1 MKCPSCGSSRVYAS
15 RLRGVVERV
24 RVALTEK
31 HPYRCHDCEWR
42 NWRELEVHAEG
53 PETHPD
59 DLRTGR
65 GARPVS
71 PKDLDQLDPAAPN
84 S

>member
-1 MKCPSCGSSRVYAS
+1 MNCPSCASPRVYAS
-15 RLRGVVERV
+15 RLRGLVERA
-24 RVALTEK
+24 RAALSEK
-31 HPYRCHDCEWR
+31 HPHRCHDCGWR
-42 NWRELEVHAEG
+42 YWRELGLPTDG

-65 GARPVS
+65 GTRPVS
-71 PKDLDQLDPAAPN
+71 SKDLDQLDPAAPT